1 MNNPVAAPDFEAA
14 DVDGKPV
21 RLSDYRG
28 KSAVVLVL
36 MRGFA

>member
-1 MNNPVAAPDFEAA
+1 MNELAPDFEAP
-14 DVDGKPV
+14 DVEGKPV

-28 KSAVVLVL
+28 KNHVVLVL